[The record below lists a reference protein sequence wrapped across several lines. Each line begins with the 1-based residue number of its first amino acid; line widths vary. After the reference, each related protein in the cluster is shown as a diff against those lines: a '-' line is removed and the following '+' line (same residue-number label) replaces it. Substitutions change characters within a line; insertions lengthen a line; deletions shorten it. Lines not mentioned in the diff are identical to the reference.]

1 VDRAD
6 GRTVAAIS
14 GDACS
19 RTIFKDRE
27 ESEFY
32 AQCVRDFFFRHGY
45 ELLKNKEIV
54 ELGVGTGETIAELL
68 KYHNF
73 TGKIKGYEIDRASYE
88 YAQKV
93 ITDHSVADRYAV
105 INEDFF
111 AAVRSSVVGG
121 CVISN
126 PPYLP
131 AYERPAQMPEL
142 WGGIDGSQVTKGIIE
157 YGFEQLILLVS
168 SFSNPLSVIK
178 HASSHG
184 YKVLDFT
191 IRTMRFGI
199 YSSEPKVCERITQLS
214 SQCEAFVSADR
225 YCVAGVAWVKN
236 SDVIDLSGPLAQALT
251 SLAHRPESEAGL
263 GPHGERFRCQ
273 HDRCAASD
281 MSPSDREPDAT
292 AASTAGQLR
301 CESEHA
307 G

>member
-1 VDRAD
+1 MDRAD
-6 GRTVAAIS
+6 GTVAAIS
-14 GDACS
+14 GDPCS

-45 ELLKNKEIV
+45 DLLKNKEIV

-73 TGKIKGYEIDRASYE
+73 TGEINGYEIDRASYE

-93 ITDHSVADRYAV
+93 IAAHSVADRYVV

-111 AAVRSSVVGG
+111 AAVRNSVAGG

-142 WGGIDGSQVTKGIIE
+142 WGGTDGSQVTRNIIE
-157 YGFEQLILLVS
+157 YGFEQMILLVS
-168 SFSNPLSVIK
+168 SFSNPLSVIE
-178 HASSHG
+178 HASNHG

-199 YSSEPKVCERITQLS
+199 YSSEPNVCERIAQLS
-214 SQCEAFVSADR
+214 NQCEAFVSADR

-236 SDVIDLSGPLAQALT
+236 PDVVDLSGPLAQALT
-251 SLAHRPESEAGL
+251 SLAHRPEAGADL

-273 HDRCAASD
+273 HDRRAAED
-281 MSPSDREPDAT
+281 MSPGDPELDPT
-292 AASTAGQLR
+292 AANTAGQLC